1 MSVHLFL
8 LQNKSL
14 LNKLDF
20 LIKLENLYTFKSGTI
35 YFVILSIEF
44 IKQTEK

>member
-8 LQNKSL
+8 LENKSL

-20 LIKLENLYTFKSGTI
+20 LIKLENLTFKSGTI